1 MKMPKTKNHKTAK
14 EIIKELFDID
24 PKLPDDDILIK
35 ILNISPKT
43 LKQYKYELR
52 INKNKG
58 KTTLKK

>member
-24 PKLPDDDILIK
+24 PRLPNDDILIK

-52 INKNKG
+52 NNKNKG
-58 KTTLKK
+58 EMSWKK